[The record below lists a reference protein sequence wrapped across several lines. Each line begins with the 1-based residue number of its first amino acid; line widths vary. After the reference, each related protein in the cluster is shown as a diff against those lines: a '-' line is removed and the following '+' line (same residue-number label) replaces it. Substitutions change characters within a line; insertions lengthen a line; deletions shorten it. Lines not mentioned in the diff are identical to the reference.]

1 MFNRIGVR
9 YKIWSML
16 FISIASIILIG
27 SFGHFQVKGF
37 SKSSFAQ
44 ADRGTEIS
52 LLKDLKFLN
61 TAIAFKSQSI
71 VENVDDADLIGDYKD
86 SLVSLYD
93 DFEILQAKIKKED
106 IYEKNE
112 KIAKKIDSIL
122 KTINKLKPI
131 IFDKFMPLA
140 EKEIDVSMIF
150 EVIQMGT
157 ESNVD
162 NIDLIVEYAQNSVNE
177 SLKEL
182 NKTYLTTEKS
192 MLILVLITLIIIS
205 IVTIFIIRDIFS
217 LIRKVQFGILS
228 FFKFLN
234 KEAKNSDMIVINTDD
249 EFGEMANEINKNVKQ
264 IEKNIAQDNQFIQ
277 DVISI
282 VEKIKHGFLNGRLSN
297 NLDNQDLRL
306 LQDVIN
312 DMMNELEQII
322 GSDINEILGVLN
334 SYSKMEFSN
343 NIDVP
348 KSQFE
353 VIINKLGIYSIE
365 MIEKNI
371 EHNRILEENSKNIAD
386 AVVNLKEETFK
397 ELNKIIMDITKRIN
411 DATENENALAFN
423 LTNLSHDAS
432 DVSQVTLMI
441 GEIADQTNLLALNAA
456 IEAARAGEHGRGFAV
471 VADEVRN
478 LAEKTQKSIK
488 EIDANISIIVDG
500 INTNSSNL
508 NGSAKKMDVLTKDIQ
523 QVEDKMGEV
532 LHILDSIL

>member
-1 MFNRIGVR
+1 MFNKIGVR

-27 SFGHFQVKGF
+27 SFGYFQVKGF

-71 VENVDDADLIGDYKD
+71 VENIDDSDLISDYKD

-106 IYEKNE
+106 IYEKNK
-112 KIAKKIDSIL
+112 KITKKIDSIF

-131 IFDKFMPLA
+131 VFDKFMPLA
-140 EKEIDVSMIF
+140 EKEADVSMIF

-162 NIDLIVEYAQNSVNE
+162 NIDLIVEHAQKSVNE
-177 SLKEL
+177 SLEEL
-182 NKTYLTTEKS
+182 NKTYSTTEKS

-205 IVTIFIIRDIFS
+205 IITIFIIRDIFS
-217 LIRKVQFGILS
+217 LIKKVQFGILS

-234 KEAKNSDMIVINTDD
+234 KEAKNSDMIIINTDD

-277 DVISI
+277 DVINI
-282 VEKIKHGFLNGRLSN
+282 VEKIKHGFLNGRLNN

-334 SYSKMEFSN
+334 SFSKMEFSN

-371 EHNRILEENSKNIAD
+371 EHNRILEENSKNIED

-397 ELNKIIMDITKRIN
+397 ELNKIIIDITKRIN